1 MTHSTHRGSDEQQE
15 EQEEEEEIES
25 TRTSNPAATRRS
37 CIDEVARAVAARPL
51 GMAIGKW
58 RRRVDAAFNSNG
70 ESSMVLELRKSHPL
84 YRTARRYPCGVRN
97 SLTSLGGSSSGS
109 VVRE

>member
-1 MTHSTHRGSDEQQE
+1 MTHSTHRGSDEQQK
-15 EQEEEEEIES
+15 EQEEIES

-37 CIDEVARAVAARPL
+37 CIDEMARAVAARPL

-70 ESSMVLELRKSHPL
+70 DSS
-84 YRTARRYPCGVRN
+84 
-97 SLTSLGGSSSGS
+97 
-109 VVRE
+109 